1 MNDNE
6 LPPENRE
13 AVYGEP
19 VSPSAVQVT
28 SDEVDNSRV
37 EINRDASIT
46 EGDTFG
52 DWDEEEEDDSYE
64 DVAYEDLE
72 EEDVEEEDEEEDEDT
87 PYFTSP
93 DMAER
98 IKRAGIEYHLN
109 RSAWANIVNDTS
121 FFASQV
127 TEDCANQILGDYD
140 QTTDA
145 KDHLTMMTL
154 TKLDEDTIVGLLVR
168 ALSDMPYHKVVAMLH
183 QSGFTLTPTPT
194 EVREEYS
201 KGSFYD

>member
-13 AVYGEP
+13 VVYGEP

-28 SDEVDNSRV
+28 SNEVDNSRV

-46 EGDTFG
+46 EDDTFG
-52 DWDEEEEDDSYE
+52 DWDEEEDDSYE
-64 DVAYEDLE
+64 DAE
-72 EEDVEEEDEEEDEDT
+72 EEAVEEEDEEEDEDT

-109 RSAWANIVNDTS
+109 RSAWANIVNDKT
-121 FFASQV
+121 FFSSQV
-127 TEDCANQILGDYD
+127 TEDCASQILGDYD
-140 QTTDA
+140 HTTDA

-183 QSGFTLTPTPT
+183 QSGFTLTTTPT

>member
-46 EGDTFG
+46 EDDTFG
-52 DWDEEEEDDSYE
+52 DWGDDDGGVEEDDVDYE
-64 DVAYEDLE
+64 DVE
-72 EEDVEEEDEEEDEDT
+72 EEDVEEEDEEDT

-127 TEDCANQILGDYD
+127 TEDCANQILGDYN

-183 QSGFTLTPTPT
+183 QSGFTLTTTPT